1 LSRSASRYEPI
12 TNTPADGMGI
22 RSPLLTLIAVATAAA
37 GCGDEEPGWTV
48 RQAES
53 VDSVRGLP
61 VRVRECR
68 GRGEPSRDGAARRYE
83 RLRCLAGARVEGER
97 FDTVAVRYE
106 IWPKNGSEYELRRV
120 EFIGG
125 PGIP

>member
-1 LSRSASRYEPI
+1 MR
-12 TNTPADGMGI
+12 I
-22 RSPLLTLIAVATAAA
+22 RSSLLPLAAVTVALA
-37 GCGDEEPGWTV
+37 GCGEEDRGWTV

-53 VDSVRGLP
+53 VTAVRGLP

-68 GRGEPSRDGAARRYE
+68 GLGDASGDGPARRYE
-83 RLRCLAGARVEGER
+83 RFRCLAGARLEGER

-106 IWPKNGSEYELRRV
+106 IRPADGSEYDLERV

>member
-1 LSRSASRYEPI
+1 
-12 TNTPADGMGI
+12 MGI
-22 RSPLLTLIAVATAAA
+22 RSSLLTLIAVATAVG
-37 GCGDEEPGWTV
+37 GCGDEERGWTV

-53 VDSVRGLP
+53 LDSVRGMP

-68 GRGEPSRDGAARRYE
+68 GLGELSRDGAAPRYE
-83 RLRCLAGARVEGER
+83 RLRCLAGARLEGER

-106 IWPKNGSEYELRRV
+106 VWPRDESDYELRRV
-120 EFIGG
+120 QFIGG

>member
-1 LSRSASRYEPI
+1 LATRSS
-12 TNTPADGMGI
+12 
-22 RSPLLTLIAVATAAA
+22 LLALIAVATAVA
-37 GCGDEEPGWTV
+37 GCGDEERGWTV

-68 GRGEPSRDGAARRYE
+68 GLDDPSRDGAVRRYE
-83 RLRCLAGARVEGER
+83 RLRCLAGARLEGER
-97 FDTVAVRYE
+97 FDTVAVLYE
-106 IWPKNGSEYELRRV
+106 IWPKDASEYELRRV